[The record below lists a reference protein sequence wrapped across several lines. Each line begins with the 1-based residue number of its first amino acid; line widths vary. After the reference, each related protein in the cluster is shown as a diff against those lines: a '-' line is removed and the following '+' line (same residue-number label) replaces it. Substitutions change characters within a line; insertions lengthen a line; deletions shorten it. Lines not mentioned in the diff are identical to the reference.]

1 MPKPNEVLTPLTE
14 TGTDLQLFP
23 LGKWTHP
30 NGEINITPERA
41 RSFAEGFKAQLAG
54 QKLPILYIHS
64 SKGNVSNPDYGKAA
78 GWITDVRADD
88 ERGVVIDVDWT
99 DRGAEAVKSREYQY
113 LSAEYFD
120 QVQLPQHKQPQR
132 DVVIAAALTNRPH
145 LKGMSPI
152 LNEETGHMFLFGES
166 KPDGPEEGG
175 GPMDPILLALAKS
188 AGVEVS
194 EDATE
199 LTDDQREAIEKH
211 LEDDES
217 TQVADLEAKLADAV
231 KRLDDIEDPDS
242 SKARSLREAGFEE
255 EATLLSE
262 YRGDKLVR
270 ELASQ
275 VPQGHE
281 LTPTVEEKVRAFA
294 VGGDAKSLTE
304 AMEIMAQG
312 KGTVDL
318 NEHGSEGGSDDD
330 DDTTSEAGDKLIA
343 LADAYAKEHEVDWS
357 EAMGIVSDQN
367 PALWNEHQLSM
378 GGKPTMEVSG

>member
-1 MPKPNEVLTPLTE
+1 MPNPNEVLTPLTE

-23 LGKWTHP
+23 LGKWKHP

-64 SKGNVSNPDYGKAA
+64 SKSNVSNPDYGKAA
-78 GWITDVRADD
+78 GWITDGRADD

-99 DRGAEAVKSREYQY
+99 DRGAKAVQGKEYQY

-120 QVQLPQHKQPQR
+120 QVQLPQHKQPHR

-145 LKGMSPI
+145 LKGMDPI

-166 KPDGPEEGG
+166 KPDSPEKG

-217 TQVADLEAKLADAV
+217 TVAVAAGGLTTVAVAEA
-231 KRLDDIEDPDS
+231 
-242 SKARSLREAGFEE
+242 EE
-255 EATLLSE
+255 
-262 YRGDKLVR
+262 
-270 ELASQ
+270 
-275 VPQGHE
+275 
-281 LTPTVEEKVRAFA
+281 
-294 VGGDAKSLTE
+294 LTE
-304 AMEIMAQG
+304 AEGINAATRAEGINAATLAGRASLSAIIPTMLVIIPTIPATVLIMGAVSIGTAVVSPTGVMGVPIIMA
-312 KGTVDL
+312 
-318 NEHGSEGGSDDD
+318 
-330 DDTTSEAGDKLIA
+330 A
-343 LADAYAKEHEVDWS
+343 
-357 EAMGIVSDQN
+357 
-367 PALWNEHQLSM
+367 
-378 GGKPTMEVSG
+378 